1 MWFNQFTRYFLW
13 KQFENFIFFIHLF
26 HSVTKWGQ
34 LTNCIINDNSALSY
48 CRNCNSFFYITKLI
62 ICGPIFASKVFLIR
76 IAPREERCLYYIYQ
90 KPFSEDVDPVATFLI
105 TFSLGYM
112 YIESNNDDTRIN
124 QGLPHTCIEYSS
136 FKCFCL

>member
-1 MWFNQFTRYFLW
+1 MIYTRYSLW
-13 KQFENFIFFIHLF
+13 KHFENFIFFIHLS
-26 HSVTKWGQ
+26 HSVTKWGK
-34 LTNCIINDNSALSY
+34 LTNCIINDKSALSY
-48 CRNCNSFFYITKLI
+48 CRNCNRFFLLRNLSYVDPSSLAKCFWSALLL
-62 ICGPIFASKVFLIR
+62 VR
-76 IAPREERCLYYIYQ
+76 IGAYTINQ

-124 QGLPHTCIEYSS
+124 QGLIHTCIEYSS